1 MKLKLK
7 TFQNTLCLAAL
18 LATPVASFAVPTT
31 YDITAGSA
39 PGFSGSWL
47 HAGSRSTGGG
57 YYANGVK
64 AKMAGTLTLD
74 MDALTASGSISG
86 TGNFG
91 LGNDDWTLNFTG
103 ASAGT
108 ANFYGGATDL
118 VSLDYELFDSAES
131 HGTGTFYFA
140 NKDFNG
146 GNIDN
151 GPNYIND
158 SVLYLWGNNWVNEG
172 GKYGHDKAYFEYYGG
187 TPLGLDLYGE
197 AVPEPGMAALLAIGL
212 LGFGATRRKKT
223 R

>member
-1 MKLKLK
+1 MNTKLKI
-7 TFQNTLCLAAL
+7 FRTLCVAAL
-18 LATPVASFAVPTT
+18 LTTPFTSFAVPIT
-31 YDITAGSA
+31 YDIGAGSA

-57 YYANGVK
+57 YYANGAK
-64 AKMAGTLTLD
+64 ARMAGSLTLD

-86 TGNFG
+86 TGDFG
-91 LGNDDWTLNFTG
+91 LGNDDWTLTFTG

-108 ANFYGGATDL
+108 ANFYGGITDL
-118 VSLDYELFDSAES
+118 ISLDYDLSDTHGS

-158 SVLYLWGNNWVNEG
+158 NILYLWGNNWINTG
-172 GKYGHDKAYFEYYGG
+172 GANGNDKDSFVSYNGS
-187 TPLGLDLYGE
+187 PLGLDLYGE

-212 LGFGATRRKKT
+212 LGFGITRRKKT
-223 R
+223 S